1 MHDDL
6 ACFKSRSTTTETDIM
21 AITLKPIKS
30 EKITLRIRSLS
41 PLIQHKWS
49 DKALKMIRDKHAGK
63 KTKVREVRDPE
74 AEAIAAT
81 YFTDDGDFGLP
92 AMAIKSA
99 LITAAHKDI
108 GIEKTLLR
116 KSLFLHCSDSNNVLT
131 LETDGPIMREDCV
144 RVGAGSADL
153 RYRPEF
159 KQWAV
164 EVTFTFDAELLR
176 VEDII
181 NLVNRAGFGCG
192 VGEWRPEKGGEY
204 GRFEVDPAFA
214 VTSMAR
220 AA

>member
-1 MHDDL
+1 
-6 ACFKSRSTTTETDIM
+6 M
-21 AITLKPIKS
+21 AITMKPIKS
-30 EKITLRIRSLS
+30 ETITLRLKSLS

-49 DKALKMIRDKHAGK
+49 EKALKMIRDKHAGK
-63 KTKVREVRDPE
+63 KTKTREVRDPE

-81 YFTDDGDFGLP
+81 YFTDEGGYGLP
-92 AMAIKSA
+92 AMAIKSS

-116 KSLFLHCSDSNNVLT
+116 KSLFLHCSDSNNILA
-131 LETDGPIMREDCV
+131 LESDDPIMREDCV

-159 KQWAV
+159 RNWTV
-164 EVTFTFDAELLR
+164 EITFTFDAELLQ

-192 VGEWRPEKGGEY
+192 VGEWRPEKGGEF
-204 GRFEVDPAFA
+204 GRFQVDETFA
-214 VTSMAR
+214 VNTTAK